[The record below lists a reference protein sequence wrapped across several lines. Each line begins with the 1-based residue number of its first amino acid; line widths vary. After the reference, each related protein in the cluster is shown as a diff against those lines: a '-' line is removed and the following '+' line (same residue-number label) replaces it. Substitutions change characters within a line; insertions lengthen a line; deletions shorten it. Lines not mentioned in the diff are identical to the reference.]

1 MSLGYTMLDMAH
13 HYEVI
18 RGIQGDGTSN
28 NAIEGLVRR
37 VIAALSVIAVAI
49 FAVRGVMV
57 FASGDSPAGGAG
69 GASSDKTKKLA
80 TVGTQFVIVMIFIF
94 GAWGIASLVSK
105 VAQGA
110 F

>member
-18 RGIQGDGTSN
+18 LGIQGDGTSN

-37 VIAALSVIAVAI
+37 VIAAISVIAVAI
-49 FAVRGVMV
+49 FAVRGVML
-57 FASGDSPAGGAG
+57 FAGGK
-69 GASSDKTKKLA
+69 SDGSDSAAKTKGLA
-80 TVGTQFVIVMIFIF
+80 SIGAQFVVVMIFIF

-105 VAQGA
+105 IAQGA

>member
-28 NAIEGLVRR
+28 NAIQGLVRR
-37 VIAALSVIAVAI
+37 VIAALSVVAVAI
-49 FAVRGVMV
+49 FAFRGVML
-57 FASGDSPAGGAG
+57 FAKEDTTGQSGK
-69 GASSDKTKKLA
+69 SDKAQKLGA
-80 TVGTQFVIVMIFIF
+80 LGAQFVVVMIFLF
-94 GAWGIASLVSK
+94 GAWGIAALAGKLV
-105 VAQGA
+105 QGV